1 MRVYGF
7 LGFLQVLSRAARW
20 AQNGL
25 KRGQTLTRSHLPS
38 PVLTKVLSANSSGCS
53 KQHLSFSPRQAIS
66 YLLTSGSEVST
77 EPGPQAIRWRRQFP
91 WLETTNIFGKLYI
104 RRKTIEEFER
114 RAIAGEFQRD
124 IHPMPAILPHPGRPR
139 KKKARA

>member
-1 MRVYGF
+1 MQQATSQ
-7 LGFLQVLSRAARW
+7 LQPMAGDLVSFDQWIRSLNRTRAI
-20 AQNGL
+20 G
-25 KRGQTLTRSHLPS
+25 H
-38 PVLTKVLSANSSGCS
+38 
-53 KQHLSFSPRQAIS
+53 
-66 YLLTSGSEVST
+66 
-77 EPGPQAIRWRRQFP
+77 RWRRQFP

-124 IHPMPAILPHPGRPR
+124 IHPMPAILPHRGRPR